1 MNWAL
6 SNKVIAGLALV
17 AALGGCDGDDGK
29 TPISTLSPTPTATA
43 QTPAV
48 SPTPSAP
55 TAAVR
60 TPTVPPT
67 LTRTPEFTASATWTP
82 TPTRPGATPTNS
94 ATASPEPSPTL
105 PTTPTPTI
113 VLPTFTPS
121 PTHSAPPTPTLTA
134 TPTPLGSPRPTL
146 PTSSSGWYVGVAKR
160 NITPDSSVFLGG
172 YGLGPSRRS
181 TGVLAPIFVRA
192 WVLSDG
198 HTTVAFAANET
209 QGTFAAY
216 KRGPFGLTETRLA
229 VQQATSGAI
238 PATHIVINSDH
249 SHAGPDTTG
258 VWGGLP
264 NSYMEFLHEQT
275 VGAIVDAWNAMEPVD
290 LYVGR
295 ADATP
300 LLRSQFDQPP
310 NDRVDGDL
318 RVVVATAPNR
328 QETIR
333 AVLVNFAAHATV
345 MGASNT
351 LISADWPGVVADTL
365 EGELGLRGAVVMVA
379 DVGRTQPADR
389 GDLPDPERLQEYAG
403 RVLERTQAAL
413 AALEPLSG
421 SGIAA
426 EHRFLHEP
434 FANPLVEFSL
444 LAQLIS
450 RSALPPWLEGE
461 IIGTFTSVVRV
472 GDVVFSAMPGE
483 GYPAIR
489 FELRDRIPAQ
499 EHFVFGLANDQLG
512 YLIAPEEGY
521 EQVRAAAPQNDN
533 AIFNASPSIGDHV
546 MCSLFAAA
554 DSLGLRGTGAPTRC
568 SRWAG
573 EDARLPF

>member
-1 MNWAL
+1 MKWAIV
-6 SNKVIAGLALV
+6 NRWVIGVFFLAGI
-17 AALGGCDGDDGK
+17 GGCGSGDNEGPTRAFSPTATGIVG
-29 TPISTLSPTPTATA
+29 TPTLRPTPTSPPTVVETPTVPSSPTPTFTLAAT
-43 QTPAV
+43 
-48 SPTPSAP
+48 STPSATPRP
-55 TAAVR
+55 TSTSLPL
-60 TPTVPPT
+60 TPSPSVPS
-67 LTRTPEFTASATWTP
+67 LTPSATST
-82 TPTRPGATPTNS
+82 
-94 ATASPEPSPTL
+94 ATAPPSPT
-105 PTTPTPTI
+105 
-113 VLPTFTPS
+113 
-121 PTHSAPPTPTLTA
+121 ATLTPVA
-134 TPTPLGSPRPTL
+134 SPRPTL
-146 PTSSSGWYVGVAKR
+146 PPSASGWYVGVAKR
-160 NITPDSSVFLGG
+160 NITPNSSVFLGG
-172 YGLGPSRRS
+172 YGIGPSRRS

-198 HTTVAFAANET
+198 HATVAFAANET

-229 VQQATSGAI
+229 VQQATAGAI

-264 NSYMEFLHEQT
+264 NSYMEFLREQT
-275 VGAIVDAWNAMEPVD
+275 VGAIVDAWNTLEPAD

-300 LLRSQFDQPP
+300 LLRSQFSEPP

-318 RVVVATAPNR
+318 RLLVATVPNQR
-328 QETIR
+328 EEVR
-333 AVLVNFAAHATV
+333 AVLLNFAAHATV

-351 LISADWPGVVADTL
+351 LISADWPGVVADRL
-365 EGELGLRGAVVMVA
+365 EADLGLKGAVVMVA

-389 GDLPDPERLQEYAG
+389 GDLPDVERLEEYAT
-403 RVLERTQAAL
+403 RVLERASVAL
-413 AALEPLSG
+413 AALEPVSG
-421 SGIAA
+421 AGIAA
-426 EHRFLHEP
+426 EHRFLRER
-434 FANPLVEFSL
+434 FANPLVELSL

-450 RSALPPWLEGE
+450 RSALPPWLENDV
-461 IIGTFTSVVRV
+461 IGTFSSMVRV
-472 GDVVFSAMPGE
+472 GDVIVSAVPGE

-489 FELRDRIPAQ
+489 FELLERVPAQ

-521 EQVRAAAPQNDN
+521 EQVRAAAPDNDN

-554 DSLGLRGTGAPTRC
+554 DALGLSTRGAPGKC
-568 SRWAG
+568 ARWAG
-573 EDARLPF
+573 EDPRLPF